1 MLLYGMTPGGYRE
14 FHIVELPRKFGMFRE
29 KLVLLRNRKIV
40 ARELRY
46 CCYCCELR
54 KNMKRLLNDKGQG
67 TLEYTLLIGLVV
79 VVVWAVIRNT
89 GIVQSVSG
97 IWGDVDQ
104 TIPSGTSNNPGSSS
118 GGSVTRNG
126 AGGGAGANSG
136 RNSTSVSRNVGNS
149 DPQHPVATHQLT
161 EEERLGEQ
169 KSGGEDNSQLPEPAL
184 SRSNG
189 APSGV
194 SNILES
200 QWNNLYMGL
209 GLALFVLIASVIPLI
224 VWMRIKS
231 IEKGEISFQGLQAE
245 QIVAKIKQTA

>member
-1 MLLYGMTPGGYRE
+1 
-14 FHIVELPRKFGMFRE
+14 MFRE
-29 KLVLLRNRKIV
+29 KLVLLRNREIV
-40 ARELRY
+40 ARELLY

-54 KNMKRLLNDKGQG
+54 KTMKRLLNDKGQG

-97 IWGDVDQ
+97 IWGDVNQ
-104 TIPSGTSNNPGSSS
+104 TIPSGTSNSPGSSS
-118 GGSVTRNG
+118 GGSVTSND
-126 AGGGAGANSG
+126 AGGGAGANSA

-149 DPQHPVATHQLT
+149 DPVATHQLT
-161 EEERLGEQ
+161 EEERFGEQ
-169 KSGGEDNSQLPEPAL
+169 KSDGGDNSQLPEPTL
-184 SRSNG
+184 SRSNR

-194 SNILES
+194 SNIFES